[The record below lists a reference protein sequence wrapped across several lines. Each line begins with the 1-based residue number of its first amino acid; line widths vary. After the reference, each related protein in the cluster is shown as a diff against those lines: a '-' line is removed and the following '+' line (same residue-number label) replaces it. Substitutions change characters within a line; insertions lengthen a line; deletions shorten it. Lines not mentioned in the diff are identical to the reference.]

1 MKLLTFTHTA
11 YRKFASAASLLQS
24 PLLLAIRVYWGWQF
38 YQAGWGKLSAL
49 LGWAGPD
56 AGNPAEFFASLGIPF
71 PTLNAYVASSVET
84 IGGFFLLAGLASRAT
99 ALALSFTMIV
109 AYSTAH
115 KEVLPVIWSD
125 PDKFTAAAPFP
136 FLYTALIVLAFG
148 PGLFSVDWLLGKIF
162 RKKVEEPN
170 PIDI

>member
-38 YQAGWGKLSAL
+38 YETGSGKLKSL

-56 AGNPAEFFASLGIPF
+56 AIDHVANFTQWGIPF
-71 PTLNAYVASSVET
+71 PTVNAYLAGSVEM
-84 IGGFFLLAGLASRAT
+84 IGGLFLLAGLASRAS

-115 KEVLPVIWSD
+115 REVLPVIWSD
-125 PDKFTAAAPFP
+125 PDQFTGAAPFP

-162 RKKVEEPN
+162 RKKLEEPN